1 MVVRHEELDAHENRF
16 DARDNEEDERVADV
30 HQADLFVID
39 SGDPILQLIEPA
51 VLEGWIDG
59 DLSLRRHGFLV
70 LRNLSE
76 ASRGTGLRH
85 RDRVG

>member
-1 MVVRHEELDAHENRF
+1 
-16 DARDNEEDERVADV
+16 
-30 HQADLFVID
+30 VID

-59 DLSLRRHGFLV
+59 DLSLRRHGVLV